1 MAELRFPAD
10 GLEDVVVRLR
20 PWRETDVASQ
30 LEAFSHPWFQRF
42 SDGAPRALRLHPRGP
57 LRSHMPFKDG
67 RRDTSM
73 FSLLPGELRP

>member
-20 PWRETDVASQ
+20 PRRETDVASQ
-30 LEAFSHPWFQRF
+30 LEAFSDPWFQRF
-42 SDGAPRALRLHPRGP
+42 SDWAPRALRLHPRGP
-57 LRSHMPFKDG
+57 VALPMPFKGG
-67 RRDTSM
+67 RRDTLM